1 MITSFLSKIS
11 GICPTNTF
19 PCENGKCI
27 STLLECDG
35 DDNCGDGS
43 DENNSVCKSGIPNLL
58 ITNRVIVNI
67 IYLATRATYP
77 CSDLP
82 VF

>member
-43 DENNSVCKSGIPNLL
+43 DENKRDCKSGIWIQLSLN
-58 ITNRVIVNI
+58 
-67 IYLATRATYP
+67 
-77 CSDLP
+77 DW
-82 VF
+82 